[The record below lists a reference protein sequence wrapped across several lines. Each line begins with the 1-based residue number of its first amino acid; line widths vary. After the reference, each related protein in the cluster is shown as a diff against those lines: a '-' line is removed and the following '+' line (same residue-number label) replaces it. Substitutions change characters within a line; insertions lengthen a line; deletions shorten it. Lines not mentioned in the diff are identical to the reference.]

1 MSKNEAVVEGLWFG
15 EDVIAGMD
23 ISMLEAM
30 EISGK
35 RIADRAQ
42 SLIPI
47 GPGDPM
53 HLRDTVRVKKGRKDK
68 KAVFVIAG
76 NRLKG
81 VYWHFMQEYGTYFK
95 SAKPFMRPAVDQ
107 NFNATKAE
115 AARAGKREVNKA
127 RRASTKTRKF
137 LSKFTLG

>member
-1 MSKNEAVVEGLWFG
+1 MSKNEAVVEGLWYG
-15 EDVIAGMD
+15 EDVIAGMEG
-23 ISMLEAM
+23 SMLDAM
-30 EISGK
+30 LVSGE
-35 RIADRAQ
+35 RIKARAQ
-42 SLIPI
+42 TLIDL

-53 HLRDTVRVKKGRKDK
+53 HLRDTVRIKKGKKDK
-68 KAVFVIAG
+68 KSAFVFAG

-81 VYWHFMQEYGTYFK
+81 VYWGAMLEYGTYNS
-95 SAKPFMRPAVDQ
+95 SAHPFMRPAVDQ